1 MTVSDCGVESVKT
14 NGYINAK
21 TNIKKLQFGGEKCHK
36 LHIGHKKHLCP
47 DLYVDN
53 WELRKKDRN
62 KEGISNMEDI
72 FVGDF
77 LMSEKDTAKYL
88 GDYLSTNGSNRK
100 TIEDR
105 KAKGQGAINK
115 ILSILDETCFGPF
128 YFECAVILRNSLLL
142 STMLTNSEAWYGLS
156 KIEIETLEKIDLQ
169 LLRRIFEVPFSC
181 PKEMLYLETGCLP
194 ISSLILIRRL
204 LFLHSI
210 LHEDSNSLIYRFFL
224 AQLSNPDKGDWA
236 LEVKKN
242 IEELQIT
249 ETLEEIEKMS
259 INRFRSIVIKAV
271 RKTTFKNLIEIKNSH
286 SKVKHIE
293 YSNFEM
299 QNYLKSNSFTNYE
312 AKFTFHAKCRMLKIK
327 QNFSQSYKSHF
338 CPVCKN
344 ENLKDDQPHLLQCD
358 KLVSDSIIIAN
369 LPEYEDLFCN
379 EVKKQVVI
387 VKLLKENFEK
397 RRNFLEEEKLN

>member
-1 MTVSDCGVESVKT
+1 MG
-14 NGYINAK
+14 
-21 TNIKKLQFGGEKCHK
+21 
-36 LHIGHKKHLCP
+36 IG
-47 DLYVDN
+47 
-53 WELRKKDRN
+53 
-62 KEGISNMEDI
+62 S
-72 FVGDF
+72 
-77 LMSEKDTAKYL
+77 
-88 GDYLSTNGSNRK
+88 
-100 TIEDR
+100 
-105 KAKGQGAINK
+105 
-115 ILSILDETCFGPF
+115 
-128 YFECAVILRNSLLL
+128 
-142 STMLTNSEAWYGLS
+142 
-156 KIEIETLEKIDLQ
+156 
-169 LLRRIFEVPFSC
+169 
-181 PKEMLYLETGCLP
+181 
-194 ISSLILIRRL
+194 
-204 LFLHSI
+204 
-210 LHEDSNSLIYRFFL
+210 
-224 AQLSNPDKGDWA
+224 
-236 LEVKKN
+236 KKN

-286 SKVKHIE
+286 SKVKHID

-299 QNYLKSNSFTNYE
+299 QNYMKSNSFTNYE

-344 ENLKDDQPHLLQCD
+344 ENLKDDQQHLLQCD

-397 RRNFLEEEKLN
+397 RRKFLEEEKLN